1 MSINIRSYTP
11 DDKEFIT
18 SLASRFSQF
27 DLPLWRTKA
36 EIDSSNQNYLS
47 LAAGKLEEN
56 STIFIAEDENGAPA
70 GFVHLKGEFDYFN
83 GEPFGYISD
92 LAVAPDFEGQGVGQ
106 VLLDVAEA
114 WGHEKGYR
122 LLALYVFAGN
132 ERARYLYEKNGFGE
146 EVIKYV
152 KEIKQK

>member
-1 MSINIRSYTP
+1 MSINIRPYVP
-11 DDKEFIT
+11 GDREFIT

-27 DLPLWRTKA
+27 ELPRWRTKA

-47 LAAGKLEEN
+47 LAAEKPEDN
-56 STIFIAEDENGAPA
+56 STIFIAEDETGTPA
-70 GFVHLKGEFDYFN
+70 GFVHLKSEFDYFN

-92 LAVAPDFEGQGVGQ
+92 LAVSPNFEGQGVGQ
-106 VLLDVAEA
+106 MLLDAAET

-132 ERARYLYEKNGFGE
+132 ERARHLYEKNDFGE

-152 KEIKQK
+152 KEIKRK